1 MGLEGFWLF
10 FSSIITIIKGI
21 CIFFSVISNYKCI
34 KVFKLLAHLSIRAYS
49 AVLPRD
55 LYYYNLLLLTRI
67 FYFKAI
73 AFYRVSVE
81 FPFKLL

>member
-1 MGLEGFWLF
+1 ML
-10 FSSIITIIKGI
+10 FSSVVTIIKGV
-21 CIFFSVISNYKCI
+21 CIFLSVANNHKYI
-34 KVFKLLAHLSIRAYS
+34 KVFKLLTHLNVGAYS